1 MRLVSLL
8 RPLAVMSV
16 VLHIVVL
23 SSHAQDEC
31 SQAMTIL
38 TGLSGPFSNK
48 NATTSQ
54 PAWPCGAGG
63 NDLWYRYAALCN
75 GTASISTCGLT
86 QLDTVLEV
94 FDGDCGSL
102 TSLACND
109 DSSCGLQSTVTFN
122 VVAFRYYY
130 FRVGGF
136 ASSRGS
142 FVLNVTCS
150 GTPGNDEC
158 ATPIALSDGLSAVYS
173 NAGATTSPEPW
184 SCGPRVTNDV
194 WFSYTATC
202 SGSATVD
209 TCFNPFGT
217 APDTVM
223 EVYSGACG
231 SLVSAGCSDNACG
244 LQSRVTWNVI
254 QGLTYYIRVGGVGGQ
269 TGSFQVSVQCTAG
282 PPPNDDCSQAITVGT
297 GLNGPYTNDNA
308 TVASPWS
315 CPPFAAASADVWFT
329 HVATH
334 DLTLRV
340 DTCNFLYTNIDTVIQ
355 VYSGSNCSNLTS
367 IACNDDFCGL
377 RSQVEFAAQRGV
389 RYYFRVGSYSNSPT
403 GTIGLTLTY
412 LSSVANDECFAAIPV
427 AIGTSGPYSNVGS
440 STSLPAWPC
449 GLGAC
454 DVWFLHQAQCNGTLT
469 IDTCVGQNF
478 DTTLEVL
485 SSGLLCTSASLQ
497 CNDDACGVQ
506 SRVSI
511 PVTTGAV
518 YYFRVGGFN
527 GATGSFNL
535 TLSYSGGMGSFTS
548 RPTGCG
554 PAVLTASGGPS
565 IGGTVQY
572 TLTGFSGSPYLWIG
586 NALPA
591 IPLCPPSSCSLAADL
606 GIVVPIASLTI
617 PIPCDPALIGGA
629 ISVQGGDLG
638 SPFGCGTLPFTF
650 ATSNTVDTVLM

>member
-1 MRLVSLL
+1 MVRLCGV
-8 RPLAVMSV
+8 LALSV
-16 VLHIVVL
+16 A
-23 SSHAQDEC
+23 SSRAQDEC

-38 TGLSGPFSNK
+38 TGLSGPFSNQ

-75 GTASISTCGLT
+75 GMASISTCGLT

-94 FDGDCGSL
+94 FDGDCSSL
-102 TSLACND
+102 ASLACND

-130 FRVGGF
+130 FRVGGY

-142 FVLNVTCS
+142 FVLNVACT

-158 ATPIALSDGLSAVYS
+158 AGAIALSDGLSLVYGNGGS
-173 NAGATTSPEPW
+173 TTSPEPW

-231 SLVSAGCSDNACG
+231 ALVSVGCSDNACG

-254 QGLTYYIRVGGVGGQ
+254 RGLTYYIRVGGVAGQ
-269 TGSFQVSVQCTAG
+269 TGPFQLNVQCTAG
-282 PPPNDDCSQAITVGT
+282 PPPNDQCSNAIPVQL
-297 GLNGPYTNDNA
+297 GLNGPFTNDNA
-308 TVASPWS
+308 TTSTPPWS
-315 CPPFAAASADVWFT
+315 LPGSQDVWFSF
-329 HVATH
+329 VAPH
-334 DLTLRV
+334 DGDLRV
-340 DTCNFLYTNIDTVIQ
+340 DTCHVLYTNFDTVLEIFRGTSC
-355 VYSGSNCSNLTS
+355 SGLTS
-367 IACNDDFCGL
+367 LGWDNDSCGAAGFL
-377 RSQVEFAAQRGV
+377 RSRLQVQVQRGAQ
-389 RYYFRVGSYSNSPT
+389 YYIRVGSYGSNP
-403 GTIGLTLTY
+403 GTSGSGRIGLTLGYVGTI
-412 LSSVANDECFAAIPV
+412 ANDECSAAVPV
-427 AIGTSGPYSNVGS
+427 EIGTSGPYTNVGS
-440 STSLPAWPC
+440 TTSSPAWSC
-449 GLGAC
+449 GNGAC
-454 DVWFLHQAQCNGTLT
+454 DVWFSHTARCNGTLT
-469 IDTCVGQNF
+469 IDTCAGSNY
-478 DTTLEVL
+478 DTTLEVFTGLGCAAL
-485 SSGLLCTSASLQ
+485 SSLQ
-497 CNDDACGVQ
+497 CNDDTCGLQ
-506 SRVSI
+506 SRVSV
-511 PVTTGAV
+511 PVSMGTT
-518 YYFRVGGFN
+518 YFMRVGGFS
-527 GATGSFNL
+527 GSTGTFTLS
-535 TLSYSGGMGSFTS
+535 LSYSGGMGSFTS

-572 TLTGFSGSPYLWIG
+572 TLTGFVGSPYLWIG

-591 IPLCPPSSCSLAADL
+591 ILLCPPSSCSLAADL
-606 GIVVPIASLTI
+606 GIVVPTASLTI
-617 PIPCDPALIGGA
+617 PVPCDPALIGGA

-638 SPFGCGTLPFTF
+638 SPFGCGTLPFSF